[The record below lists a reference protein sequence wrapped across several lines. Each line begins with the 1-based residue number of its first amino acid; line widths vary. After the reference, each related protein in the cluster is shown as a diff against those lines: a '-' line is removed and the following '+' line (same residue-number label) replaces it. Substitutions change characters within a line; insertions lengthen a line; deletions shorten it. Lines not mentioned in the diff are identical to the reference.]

1 MAVRDWRKLGFA
13 AVCILVVAGSAR
25 ADSQTE
31 RETFAAT
38 ELSDE
43 MLECSVYFR
52 IAAACLQN
60 VPDTR
65 VPQAI
70 KALNDEAVKVSRLA
84 QRTGA
89 DVGMSREGQRERSKA
104 LHGSLMGEIHN
115 TCEHISILLHTR
127 HTFCERLIENPDPR
141 FAELLQHQK
150 KCVGSYKC

>member
-52 IAAACLQN
+52 IAAACMKG
-60 VPDTR
+60 VPDMR
-65 VPQAI
+65 VPETI
-70 KALNDEAVKVSRLA
+70 KALNERAAKIGNLA
-84 QRTGA
+84 QRAGA

-104 LHGSLMGEIHN
+104 LHATLMGEIHN
-115 TCEHISILLHTR
+115 TCGHISILLRTR

-141 FAELLQHQK
+141 FAELLQSQK